1 MAALQN
7 LEYLK
12 RSKSICLFS
21 QNNKKTTKLKRAFKD
36 HIVFSHIYPHLPHVK
51 RKHFFLY
58 GLQTLKKQFTCKINQ

>member
-51 RKHFFLY
+51 RKHFFFIW
-58 GLQTLKKQFTCKINQ
+58 FTNFEKTVYL